1 MGSRKFGEF
10 CAGAAGCGVS
20 FWIIFA
26 RAWGKEQWEFAPS
39 YGILCDM
46 VRFFKGRL
54 LAVRICLLMSVLLLV
69 LIGIA
74 TIYAEA
80 YPADPSP
87 ISNTSDYVTC
97 YKKQVVFA
105 CVGFSGFLAINAI
118 SYRRLGS
125 VSYWLYGLVLVTL
138 LYLLVGKVL
147 AGRTGFSLPFA
158 QHYNGAFRWIR
169 IGFGGR
175 YLPLI
180 QPSEFCKLFYILALA
195 WYLRFRSNYES
206 IKALIGPFALTLL
219 PAALILLEPDLG
231 TSLLLMPVLFILLFV
246 AGAKIRH
253 LLLILML
260 GLLISPLLW
269 SRMHRYQRSRVA
281 SVLLQNEAFCEK
293 VEKTPWLS
301 NLLVGGAF
309 HAREWRNG
317 DGYNLIR
324 SKLAIASGGG
334 GGQGFR
340 RGPFIKYHNFL
351 PEKENDFIIAAI
363 AHQWGFAGC
372 LVVIGL
378 YGVIFL
384 CGLIIAWN
392 NTDPFARLV
401 VMGVLAMFYVQVFEN
416 ISMSVGLMP
425 ITGLTL
431 PLVSYGGSSLLV
443 SFLAVGLLNNIGRY
457 RPFSVATKLS
467 SENDRDG
474 WDDFRI

>member
-1 MGSRKFGEF
+1 MFYPE
-10 CAGAAGCGVS
+10 AAGCGV
-20 FWIIFA
+20 FLWIFFA
-26 RAWGKEQWEFAPS
+26 GGCGKEQWEFTLGC
-39 YGILCDM
+39 GIVCTM

-54 LAVRICLLMSVLLLV
+54 LAVRICLLVSAMLLA

-87 ISNTSDYVTC
+87 ISDTSNYVSK

-105 CVGFSGFLAINAI
+105 GMGFLGFLGINAM
-118 SYRRLGS
+118 SYRRLGQA
-125 VSYWLYGLVLVTL
+125 SYWLYGFTLVLL
-138 LYLLVGKVL
+138 LYLLAGKIL
-147 AGRTGFSLPFA
+147 SAQFGLKLPFA
-158 QHYNGAFRWIR
+158 HHSHGAFRWLKLSV
-169 IGFGGR
+169 GQFS
-175 YLPLI
+175 LPLI
-180 QPSEFCKLFYILALA
+180 QPSEFCKLFYVLALA
-195 WYLRFRSNYES
+195 WYLRFKSNYES
-206 IKALIGPFALTLL
+206 IKALIGPFVLTLL

-231 TSLLLMPVLFILLFV
+231 TSLLLMPILFILLFV

-253 LLLILML
+253 LLLILTL
-260 GLLISPLLW
+260 GLLISPVLW
-269 SRMHRYQRSRVA
+269 LKMQPYQRSRVV
-281 SVLLQNEAFCEK
+281 SVLFQNEAFCKK
-293 VEKTPWLS
+293 VEKTPWLGD
-301 NLLVGGAF
+301 LLVGGTF

-334 GGQGFR
+334 TGQGFR
-340 RGPFIKYHNFL
+340 RGPFIRYHNFL

-372 LVVIGL
+372 MVVIGL
-378 YGVIFL
+378 YGMIFV

-392 NTDPFARLV
+392 NPDPFARLV
-401 VMGVLAMFYVQVFEN
+401 VMGILATFFVQVFEN
-416 ISMSVGLMP
+416 ISMSVGVMP

-443 SFLAVGLLNNIGRY
+443 SFLAVGLLNNIGRS
-457 RPFSVATKLS
+457 RPFSVANKLS